1 MTSWP
6 MAISPMPIVMIGRA
20 PNRSSITPTSLAPG
34 GVVMNPCAYAGYQ
47 LDFKQD
53 KLVQLYRTHA
63 GYVQQV
69 VKDTKKLVRERF
81 LLPEDARGLVAAA
94 RQSDVLTGT
103 S

>member
-1 MTSWP
+1 
-6 MAISPMPIVMIGRA
+6 
-20 PNRSSITPTSLAPG
+20 
-34 GVVMNPCAYAGYQ
+34 MNPCAYAGYQ

-94 RQSDVLTGT
+94 RQANVLTGT